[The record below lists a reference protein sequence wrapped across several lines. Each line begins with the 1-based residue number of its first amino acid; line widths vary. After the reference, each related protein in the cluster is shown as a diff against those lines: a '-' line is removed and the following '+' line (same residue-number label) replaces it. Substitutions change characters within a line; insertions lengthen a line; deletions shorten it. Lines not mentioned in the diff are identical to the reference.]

1 MKKSFSIFTLFVVFL
16 CSFFIGSF
24 AKESSATEADEGSA
38 SYIDVTTITEDGNT
52 VKGSPMITAVPDP
65 KKGPVESVTFY
76 AKAKNESEEH
86 YYPYIT
92 QYSHFT
98 WSWPTGNP
106 WVPDGKY
113 HLKMVIHYSSEEVE
127 SITREIIVQNY
138 SAPNAPAAPSELN
151 VPSRTTSSATL
162 SWAASTTVPVY
173 QYMIY
178 QDGNLVAETTATSYT
193 VNGLI
198 AGEKYNFQIKIK
210 DIYDNISMDESSV
223 TIIIPSDN
231 ENVAP
236 LPDISKVDASGPKG
250 KTPGSDGYSG
260 TVQLGVTAAENVRS
274 VEFFGKM
281 LNDPNSAYQK
291 FPEANR
297 EGNIFSVP
305 WDTTS
310 YPEGN
315 AMIKAVATD
324 PVGQVKTVTNVFLV
338 DNVSDFD
345 TDPNWEPA
353 DSPPANR
360 VVGYLAGWSTS
371 GSFNI
376 LRDLDAS
383 RLTHLNYAFAM
394 IGTDLKLKVENPIQD
409 EKNFKDLAELKKKY
423 PHLKTMISVGG
434 WGGSANF
441 SEAAA
446 SKESRTIF
454 AESAIDFMI
463 ENGFDGIDLD
473 WEYPV
478 TGGGPGTSPNPSD
491 RDNFPLLLEKLRK
504 KLDKQGEKDGK
515 HYSLTIAGGATAS
528 FANNTQLGVSQKYLD
543 YVQIM
548 TYDIH
553 GTWETIADFTAPL
566 FDDGGK
572 TYSVDKAIQ
581 AYLDA
586 GVPADKLVMGTP
598 FYGYT
603 YNVTSAENN
612 GLRQPVK
619 GSGSITYNRIVK
631 DDLLNNG
638 YKRFWDEG
646 AKVPFL
652 FNREELIF
660 ISHEDEQSIGLKA
673 EYIRDRGL
681 GGAMIWELSQDH
693 GNDLLASIYNV
704 LKDPI
709 PDKTVADLMELVK
722 QFEKEGE
729 FTRED
734 TSHSLMIHLI
744 AVEVFEKKEEAQK
757 VVKHMESFKLLLDH
771 QKENKLISEKAYNRL
786 KAGADSLVAKWQ

>member
-1 MKKSFSIFTLFVVFL
+1 MKSSFSIFTLFVVIL
-16 CSFFIGSF
+16 GSIIGSF
-24 AKESSATEADEGSA
+24 TKESLAMKTDESSA
-38 SYIDVTTITEDGNT
+38 SYIDVTTITEDGDT

-65 KKGPVESVTFY
+65 NKGTVKSVTFY
-76 AKAKNESEEH
+76 AKAKNEPEDN

-92 QYSHFT
+92 QYSNFS

-113 HLKMVIHYSSEEVE
+113 HLKMVINYSSEEVE
-127 SITREIIVQNY
+127 SITREIIVDNY
-138 SAPNAPAAPSELN
+138 SEPNAPASPNELT

-173 QYMIY
+173 KYVIY
-178 QDGNLVAETTATSYT
+178 QDDKPVGETTATTYT
-193 VNGLI
+193 ADGLSP
-198 AGEKYNFQIKIK
+198 GEKYTFQVKIK
-210 DIYDNISMDESSV
+210 DIYDNISLDESSV

-231 ENVAP
+231 ENVDP
-236 LPDISKVDASGPKG
+236 LPVIGTVEASGPKG
-250 KTPGSDGYSG
+250 ETPGSDGYSG
-260 TVQLGVTAAENVRS
+260 LVQLSVTANENVQS
-274 VEFFGKM
+274 VEFLGKM
-281 LNDPNSAYQK
+281 LNDPESAYQK
-291 FPEANR
+291 FPKANK
-297 EGNIFSVP
+297 EGDTFSVP

-315 AMIKAVATD
+315 AMIKAIATD
-324 PVGQVKTVTNVFLV
+324 SAGQEKTVTSVFLV

-345 TDPNWEPA
+345 TDPSWEPA

-360 VVGYLAGWSTS
+360 IVGYLAGWSTS

-383 RLTHLNYAFAM
+383 RLTHLNYAFAV

-409 EKNFKDLAELKKKY
+409 QKNFKDLAELKKEY

-434 WGGSANF
+434 WGGSGNF

-446 SKESRTIF
+446 NEESRTIF
-454 AESAIDFMI
+454 AESAVDFMI

-478 TGGGPGTSPNPSD
+478 TGGGPGTSPNPAD
-491 RDNFPLLLEKLRK
+491 RDNFPLLLEELRE
-504 KLDKQGEKDGK
+504 KLDEQGEKDDK
-515 HYSLTIAGGATAS
+515 HYSLTIAGGATAAFS
-528 FANNTQLGVSQKYLD
+528 DNTQLGVSHKYLD

-566 FDDGGK
+566 FDDEGK

-586 GVPADKLVMGTP
+586 GVPADKLVMGMP

-612 GLRQPVK
+612 GLRQPVN
-619 GSGSITYNRIVK
+619 GSGSITYNKIVK

-638 YKRFWDEG
+638 YERYWDDG
-646 AKVPFL
+646 TQVPYL
-652 FNREELIF
+652 FNKDELIF
-660 ISHEDEQSIGLKA
+660 ISHEDEQSIGVKS
-673 EYIRDRGL
+673 EYIKDRGL

-693 GNDLLASIYNV
+693 GNDLLATAYNV

-709 PDKTVADLMELVK
+709 SDKTVADLLKLVE
-722 QFEKEGE
+722 QLERDGE
-729 FTRED
+729 FAKEEPP
-734 TSHSLMIHLI
+734 HHLKVHLT
-744 AVEVFEKKEEAQK
+744 AVEVFEKKEDAQK
-757 VVKHMESFKLLLDH
+757 VVKHLESFKLLLDH
-771 QKENKLISEKAYNRL
+771 QKKNKLISEKAHKIL
-786 KAGADSLVAKWQ
+786 KSRTDSLITSWQ